1 MNLTFLDHAL
11 WWDVIF
17 VSILL
22 FCIWGTAKRGAFRA
36 VSGLAGTVAGL
47 ILGNHF
53 QDGLA
58 VFLEP
63 ALRPLMASLAK
74 KAVLSHI
81 TGLQEGSILSDLA
94 LQSQQF
100 TEKAG
105 QLYEQFLA
113 TLSETLTVSLAPI
126 LSFLIIFFLTKLAL
140 HLICGL
146 LDMDIPVISGFNRI
160 AGGVLGALA
169 GAAVVLVL
177 CWAVIRFA
185 PDENVGL
192 LSLHCLQQSR
202 SGQFLVPLLLATPI
216 L

>member
-1 MNLTFLDHAL
+1 MNLTFLDQAL

-17 VSILL
+17 VAILL
-22 FCIWGTAKRGAFRA
+22 FCIWGTARRGALRA
-36 VSGLAGTVAGL
+36 VSGLAGTVLGL

-53 QDGLA
+53 QDGMA
-58 VFLEP
+58 VFIEP
-63 ALRPLMASLAK
+63 VLRPMMESLAK
-74 KAVLSHI
+74 KADLTRV
-81 TGLQEGSILSDLA
+81 TGLEEGSVLSDLA

-126 LSFLIIFFLTKLAL
+126 LSFLIIFFLTKIAL
-140 HLICGL
+140 HLVCGL
-146 LDMDIPVISGFNRI
+146 LELDIPVISGLNRL
-160 AGGVLGALA
+160 AGGILGAIA

-185 PDENVGL
+185 PAENVGL
-192 LSLHCLQQSR
+192 LSLHCLQHSHL
-202 SGQFLVPLLLATPI
+202 GQLLVPLFLGPTL
-216 L
+216 

>member
-1 MNLTFLDHAL
+1 MNLTFLDQAL

-22 FCIWGTAKRGAFRA
+22 FCIWGTARRGALRA
-36 VSGLAGTVAGL
+36 VSGLAGTVLGL

-53 QDGLA
+53 QDGMA
-58 VFLEP
+58 VFIEP
-63 ALRPLMASLAK
+63 VLRPMMESLAK
-74 KAVLSHI
+74 KADLTRV
-81 TGLQEGSILSDLA
+81 TGLEEGSVLSDLA

-126 LSFLIIFFLTKLAL
+126 LSFLIIFFLTKIAL
-140 HLICGL
+140 HLVCGL
-146 LDMDIPVISGFNRI
+146 LELDIPVISGLNRL
-160 AGGVLGALA
+160 AGGILGAIA

-185 PDENVGL
+185 PAENVGL
-192 LSLHCLQQSR
+192 LSLHCLQQSHL
-202 SGQFLVPLLLATPI
+202 GQLLVPLFLGSTL
-216 L
+216 

>member
-1 MNLTFLDHAL
+1 MNLTFLDQAL

-17 VSILL
+17 LSILL

-74 KAVLSHI
+74 KADLTHI
-81 TGLQEGSILSDLA
+81 TGLQEGSILSDLVV
-94 LQSQQF
+94 QSQQF

-113 TLSETLTVSLAPI
+113 SLSETLTVSLAPI
-126 LSFLIIFFLTKLAL
+126 LAFLIIFALTKIAM

-146 LDMDIPVISGFNRI
+146 LDLDIPVISGLNRL
-160 AGGVLGALA
+160 AGGILGALA

-185 PDENVGL
+185 PAENVGL
-192 LSLHCLQQSR
+192 LSLHCLRQSNL
-202 SGQFLVPLLLATPI
+202 GQLLVPLFLGPTL
-216 L
+216 